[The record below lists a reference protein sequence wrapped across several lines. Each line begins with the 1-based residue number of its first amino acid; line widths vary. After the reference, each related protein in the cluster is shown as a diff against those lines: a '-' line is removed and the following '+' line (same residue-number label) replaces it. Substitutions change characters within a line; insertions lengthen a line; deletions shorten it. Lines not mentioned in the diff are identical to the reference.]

1 MPKQDVTKLVQ
12 AAVDGDVNSFT
23 ELCQRFYPAMVA
35 IAHSILND
43 RDSAEDV
50 AQQSFAKV
58 VHKLPQLKNEKKFGS
73 WIASICR
80 NAAIDLS
87 RANKRYN
94 TVGDLSSIAEKQKPT
109 DDVDM
114 VKQAISQLCNNDR
127 EIIYLKFYDG
137 LSYADISGV
146 LGISKQAINGKLR
159 RAKKKLALVLKRD
172 GFNEVQS

>member
-12 AAVDGDVNSFT
+12 AAVDGDANSFT

-50 AQQSFAKV
+50 AQQSFAKAV
-58 VHKLPQLKNEKKFGS
+58 YKLSQLKNAKQFGS
-73 WIASICR
+73 WLSSICR
-80 NAAIDLS
+80 NAAIDLA
-87 RANKRYN
+87 RVNKRYN
-94 TVGDLSSIAEKQKPT
+94 TVGDLSLVAEEQKPT
-109 DDVDM
+109 NDTDM
-114 VKQAISQLCNNDR
+114 VKKAIAQLCDNDR

-137 LSYADISGV
+137 LSYEDISGV

-159 RAKKKLALVLKRD
+159 RAKKRLAVVLKRD
-172 GFNEVQS
+172 GFNEIQS